1 MALSTEIIGIRWEF
15 GKYSLQTSSG
25 NLGREWE
32 LLRDPRF
39 RNVSENPSY
48 LDYMAILTV
57 KETLDIARRCYS
69 DTGYKDLEESLEKV
83 SFVLIHIYEWESG
96 M

>member
-1 MALSTEIIGIRWEF
+1 MALSTEIIRIRWEF
-15 GKYSLQTSSG
+15 GKYSLQSSSG
-25 NLGREWE
+25 FGGRERE
-32 LLRDPRF
+32 LLNDPRF
-39 RNVSENPSY
+39 RDVSQDPSY

-57 KETLDIARRCYS
+57 REALDMALRCYG
-69 DTGYKDLEESLEKV
+69 DAGYKDFEKSLEKV